1 MVRYPLR
8 LVRLTVE
15 IDHHGVAQGLD
26 FARLGIFEALLHLE
40 TRIAYFKNTAFT
52 NNGVM
57 EQHGMAEVQIHVD
70 KDIFKGQPVDFGLED
85 MLKVSASTHVEVI
98 ALRPVVDVIVRVKVA
113 HADLYRAREH
123 FQLTVDS

>member
-1 MVRYPLR
+1 MVWYPLR

-26 FARLGIFEALLHLE
+26 FARLGIFEALLHLKAGV
-40 TRIAYFKNTAFT
+40 TYLGDVTLAD
-52 NNGVM
+52 NGVM
-57 EQHGMAEVQIHVD
+57 EQHGVAEVQIHVD

-113 HADLYRAREH
+113 HADLDGAREH

>member
-40 TRIAYFKNTAFT
+40 AGVTYFGDVTLADNRVVK
-52 NNGVM
+52 
-57 EQHGMAEVQIHVD
+57 QHGMAEVQIHMD
-70 KDIFKGQPVDFGLED
+70 EDIFKGKPIDFGLED
-85 MLKVSASTHVEVI
+85 MLEIAASTHVEVV
-98 ALRPVVDVIVRVKVA
+98 ALRPIVDVIVRVKVA

-123 FQLTVDS
+123 SLLNC